1 MFNVCC
7 SMLIS
12 CLILF
17 PIFINISNSQEQS
30 LHPIP
35 RERINVHI
43 SNLTVGW
50 TDSRNIYVS
59 GTIINNS
66 THNLDDVI
74 IDVSIFDENKN
85 LINNENRFVIP
96 SDSILEAGST
106 QSFKFYV
113 IAEGASSYSISAF
126 GSKVS

>member
-1 MFNVCC
+1 
-7 SMLIS
+7 MLIS